1 MDAHAV
7 PTLILELEDQAA
19 EFSPATDG
27 DASVRGSKTLGT
39 TMTMGKE
46 RDNDFVCG
54 SSFASRH
61 HARIEFQHNDFFLV
75 DHSTNGSYVQTEDE
89 QVTHVHRGK
98 LRLWGAGWISL
109 GSPLHIATPIHFRQG
124 A

>member
-1 MDAHAV
+1 MDAHVV
-7 PTLILELEDQAA
+7 PTLVLEVEDQAA

-27 DASVRGSKTLGT
+27 DAPVRPSMSMGT
-39 TMTMGKE
+39 E
-46 RDNDFVCG
+46 ADNDFVCG
-54 SSFASRH
+54 SAFASRH

-109 GSPLHIATPIHFRQG
+109 GSPLHVATPIHFRQG
-124 A
+124 D